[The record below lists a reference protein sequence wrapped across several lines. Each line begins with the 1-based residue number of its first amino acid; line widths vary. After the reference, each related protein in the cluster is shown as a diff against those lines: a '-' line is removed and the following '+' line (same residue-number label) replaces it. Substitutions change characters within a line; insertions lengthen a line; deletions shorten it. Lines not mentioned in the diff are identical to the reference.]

1 MKLVILLAVIA
12 GKWLLCLGSGLGLFF
27 LLLLLK
33 GKQFRGNSEKWDDFF
48 LTLPPQKVE
57 QYAIGIYL
65 AAALLSS
72 GISYCVL
79 KWAGFQHSL
88 LIAGALFVVGA
99 LITEYRWFT
108 KKRDY
113 VLKRYQEI
121 PQTILERRNG
131 ENKMDGQIVLREYQ
145 TSDRPALI
153 GIIRET
159 WQYDKFASPKTAQK
173 LARAYLDSC
182 LTNQTFTQVALVDE
196 VPVGIIM
203 VKDRREKRCPFR
215 LRLRMLLSVAS
226 LFLSKEGRMV
236 TRFFSGVE
244 EIDRQLLQDTQTE
257 YQGEIAFF
265 AVNSRY
271 RGIGLGKK
279 LFDAARDYMRNRR
292 ISNFF
297 LFTDTTCN
305 YPFYERRGMER
316 RGERVHTFAAK
327 RKSGTLTMFI
337 YDSFIEC

>member
-1 MKLVILLAVIA
+1 
-12 GKWLLCLGSGLGLFF
+12 
-27 LLLLLK
+27 
-33 GKQFRGNSEKWDDFF
+33 
-48 LTLPPQKVE
+48 
-57 QYAIGIYL
+57 
-65 AAALLSS
+65 
-72 GISYCVL
+72 
-79 KWAGFQHSL
+79 
-88 LIAGALFVVGA
+88 
-99 LITEYRWFT
+99 
-108 KKRDY
+108 
-113 VLKRYQEI
+113 
-121 PQTILERRNG
+121 
-131 ENKMDGQIVLREYQ
+131 MDGQIVLREYQ

-159 WQYDKFASPKTAQK
+159 WQYDKFASPKAAQK

-244 EIDRQLLQDTQTE
+244 EIDQQLLQDTQTE

-279 LFDAARDYMRNRR
+279 LFDAARDYMRTQR
-292 ISNFF
+292 IRNFF

-316 RGERVHTFAAK
+316 RGERVHIFAAK
-327 RKSGTLTMFI
+327 GKSGTLTMFI
-337 YDSFIEC
+337 YDSFTEC

>member
-1 MKLVILLAVIA
+1 M
-12 GKWLLCLGSGLGLFF
+12 
-27 LLLLLK
+27 
-33 GKQFRGNSEKWDDFF
+33 
-48 LTLPPQKVE
+48 
-57 QYAIGIYL
+57 
-65 AAALLSS
+65 
-72 GISYCVL
+72 
-79 KWAGFQHSL
+79 
-88 LIAGALFVVGA
+88 
-99 LITEYRWFT
+99 
-108 KKRDY
+108 
-113 VLKRYQEI
+113 
-121 PQTILERRNG
+121 
-131 ENKMDGQIVLREYQ
+131 
-145 TSDRPALI
+145 
-153 GIIRET
+153 
-159 WQYDKFASPKTAQK
+159 
-173 LARAYLDSC
+173 
-182 LTNQTFTQVALVDE
+182 DE

-316 RGERVHTFAAK
+316 RGERVHPFAAK
-327 RKSGTLTMFI
+327 GKSGTLTRFI